1 MDAEETCGQEL
12 SRDAEV
18 PRKLGQLMAH
28 VARNL
33 RAHAVWVGT
42 RSAEAKLE
50 HDALQQVAAGYEA
63 ISEAASRTAA
73 AMTSMRDLPPAPHD
87 PKCFRSGVLRE
98 LGCARRWSYSATW
111 RSCYSNTLRAPKR
124 RSKDESSQWTRPKK
138 ARGQWDSSG
147 AASPAGLASKHSR
160 IQSDR
165 PSPPAWSGRVDSNHR
180 PLDPQSSALTRLRY
194 APNRSL

>member
-1 MDAEETCGQEL
+1 MDAEETCGEEL

-33 RAHAVWVGT
+33 RAHAVWVGA

-73 AMTSMRDLPPAPHD
+73 AMTAMRELPPAPHD
-87 PKCFRSGVLRE
+87 PNAFDRASFVSWMRE
-98 LGCARRWSYSATW
+98 KVELQREMAK
-111 RSCYSNTLRAPKR
+111 LLL
-124 RSKDESSQWTRPKK
+124 EH
-138 ARGQWDSSG
+138 
-147 AASPAGLASKHSR
+147 AASSEAVLEG
-160 IQSDR
+160 
-165 PSPPAWSGRVDSNHR
+165 
-180 PLDPQSSALTRLRY
+180 
-194 APNRSL
+194 

>member
-42 RSAEAKLE
+42 QSAEAKLE

-73 AMTSMRDLPPAPHD
+73 AMHAMRDLPPAPHD
-87 PKCFRSGVLRE
+87 PNAFDRVSFVSWMRE
-98 LGCARRWSYSATW
+98 KVELQREMAK
-111 RSCYSNTLRAPKR
+111 LLL
-124 RSKDESSQWTRPKK
+124 EH
-138 ARGQWDSSG
+138 
-147 AASPAGLASKHSR
+147 AASSEA
-160 IQSDR
+160 
-165 PSPPAWSGRVDSNHR
+165 V
-180 PLDPQSSALTRLRY
+180 LDG
-194 APNRSL
+194 